1 MLKHKTQVEE
11 ISELTLEGELTIF
24 RAAELKPVLLGN
36 PRPLAIHLSGVTE
49 IDTAGV
55 QLLMQAKKMALQSQ
69 ARLSLVACSPAV
81 LDVLD
86 IFNLLTYFEVSLA
99 GGKHES

>member
-1 MLKHKTQVEE
+1 MLKHMTQVEAPAL
-11 ISELTLEGELTIF
+11 LTLEGELTIF
-24 RAAELKPVLLGN
+24 RAAQLKPLLLED
-36 PRPLAIHLSGVTE
+36 PRPLVIDLSGVTE

-69 ARLSLVACSPAV
+69 ATLSLVACSSAV
-81 LDVLD
+81 LDVLE
-86 IFNLLTYFEVSLA
+86 IFNLLSYFEVSLV

>member
-1 MLKHKTQVEE
+1 MLKHMTQVEAPAL
-11 ISELTLEGELTIF
+11 LTLEGELTIF
-24 RAAELKPVLLGN
+24 RAAQLKPLLLED
-36 PRPLAIHLSGVTE
+36 PRPLVIDLSGVTE

-69 ARLSLVACSPAV
+69 ATLSLVACSSAV
-81 LDVLD
+81 LDVLE
-86 IFNLLTYFEVSLA
+86 IFNLLSYFEVSLA

>member
-36 PRPLAIHLSGVTE
+36 PQPLVIDLSGVTE

-55 QLLMQAKKMALQSQ
+55 QLLIQAKKMALQSQ
-69 ARLSLVACSPAV
+69 ARLNLVACSPAV
-81 LDVLD
+81 LDVLE

-99 GGKHES
+99 GGQHES

>member
-1 MLKHKTQVEE
+1 MLKHKTQVEVPALL
-11 ISELTLEGELTIF
+11 ILEGELTIF
-24 RAAELKPVLLGN
+24 RATELKPLLLED
-36 PRPLAIHLSGVTE
+36 PRPLVIDLSGVTE

-86 IFNLLTYFEVSLA
+86 IFNLLSYFEVSLP
-99 GGKHES
+99 GGKHDS